1 MGSGPLK
8 EKKRMSVNLTCM
20 LHECCF
26 VIPAVLCYTL
36 GADIHAQTE
45 ETQETALSLACCGGF
60 QDVAAFLLQAGIIH
74 AHSFPVLTEQFGRP
88 NCLSWKYSLFWVL
101 FPLS

>member
-1 MGSGPLK
+1 
-8 EKKRMSVNLTCM
+8 M
-20 LHECCF
+20 LHICGF
-26 VIPAVLCYTL
+26 VILGVLCYAL

-74 AHSFPVLTEQFGRP
+74 VDSFPVLTGQ
-88 NCLSWKYSLFWVL
+88 CC
-101 FPLS
+101 

>member
-1 MGSGPLK
+1 MEASREGHLDMVALLLEHGK
-8 EKKRMSVNLTCM
+8 TKRRFCFNLTSV
-20 LHECCF
+20 LHVCCF
-26 VIPAVLCYTL
+26 VISAVFCYTL

-74 AHSFPVLTEQFGRP
+74 EDSFPLLTEQ
-88 NCLSWKYSLFWVL
+88 CC
-101 FPLS
+101 